1 MSKEGCEQDT
11 WPRSDRNRALGSD
24 PGQVEAEVD
33 STEVD

>member
-11 WPRSDRNRALGSD
+11 WPRSDRALGSD
-24 PGQVEAEVD
+24 PGQVEAEVH